1 MDAESGDTTPLL
13 KRGSRGWD
21 GTEADWFSS
30 GSAIFYND
38 GRYHLWSR
46 DLESGEKQ
54 MLYEQGSPETIMS
67 SNLSPDRQKVAFVSR
82 GEDEGTVRLVTLS
95 LPSGK
100 ERELIKHKVSSR
112 SDIPI
117 SVPAWSPDG
126 NGLFF
131 ASVDED
137 TSTLWWTSSQEG
149 NPKSIWRSE
158 GHIRGISVDR
168 EGRYLALCLRRE
180 RKEFWV
186 LENYEPEFQVGM
198 RAKPGWQE

>member
-1 MDAESGDTTPLL
+1 
-13 KRGSRGWD
+13 
-21 GTEADWFSS
+21 
-30 GSAIFYND
+30 
-38 GRYHLWSR
+38 
-46 DLESGEKQ
+46 
-54 MLYEQGSPETIMS
+54 MLHEQGSPETIMS